1 MGALGENLFNQIC
14 GNTHGGRAEQ
24 PHQCRKPSCIAQNCP
39 AHGAEVPDF
48 MPTEVLGGPPGEVES
63 RGRGRRCDAVHP
75 RDLRPYVWGSH
86 GYRGLALAQP
96 MGPNAGWTPRRRLDD
111 VFCGPF
117 RRRRALRMWNFSTT
131 RAKQNILVTTIRAPV
146 CGPRAEQ
153 PESTLERARGKN
165 NCPARVTSGT
175 PKSTRNGPS
184 FRASRAGRRGR
195 GEAKFYTRTP

>member
-1 MGALGENLFNQIC
+1 MVPAAVPTRTPAESENRGAAGMGALGENLFNQIC

-86 GYRGLALAQP
+86 GYRGLCSGATRGAER
-96 MGPNAGWTPRRRLDD
+96 GVDATTASRRRVLRPIPTAPGLADVEFLDNEGKTKHSKAN
-111 VFCGPF
+111 VSRSG
-117 RRRRALRMWNFSTT
+117 MW
-131 RAKQNILVTTIRAPV
+131 A
-146 CGPRAEQ
+146 
-153 PESTLERARGKN
+153 
-165 NCPARVTSGT
+165 
-175 PKSTRNGPS
+175 
-184 FRASRAGRRGR
+184 AG
-195 GEAKFYTRTP
+195 